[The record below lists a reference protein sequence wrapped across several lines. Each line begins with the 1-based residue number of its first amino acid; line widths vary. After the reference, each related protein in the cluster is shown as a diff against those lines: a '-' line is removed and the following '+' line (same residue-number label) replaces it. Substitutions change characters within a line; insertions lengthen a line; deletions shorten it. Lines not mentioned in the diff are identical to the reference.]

1 MWRAAGNRP
10 PPYAKL
16 IQWAVDLACG
26 MNFLHTHNPK
36 IMHRD
41 LKPHNLLIDAAGYLK
56 IGDFG
61 LSRFKSDNES
71 MTGHTGSYRWMA
83 PEVVRASLVC
93 LPAPRARCVRQPHA
107 R

>member
-1 MWRAAGNRP
+1 M
-10 PPYAKL
+10 
-16 IQWAVDLACG
+16 DLACG

-41 LKPHNLLIDAAGYLK
+41 LKPHNLLIDAAGNLK

-61 LSRFKSDNES
+61 LSRFKSENES

-83 PEVVRASLVC
+83 PEVVRVPS
-93 LPAPRARCVRQPHA
+93 PPPRQTRTGSSGGARCGV
-107 R
+107 

>member
-1 MWRAAGNRP
+1 LWRAAGNRP

-41 LKPHNLLIDAAGYLK
+41 LKPHNLLIDAEGYLT

-61 LSRFKSDNES
+61 LRRFKRDNES